1 MKTKQ
6 SILTEL
12 PPPRPSQ
19 QRAAPLTGS
28 HRFQRRRKNLIS
40 LSQQSS
46 SGGSSFPSAPYLC
59 LWGGR
64 TDCGCLQLAA
74 AGTSLVGPHGTT
86 PETLRGLVSAAVHP
100 PRRGKS
106 SRSDSLLLQLPGL
119 CFAFSVF
126 QSLDLAFTFLAHQS
140 PYTQLMCS
148 FKNIFLEVF
157 VFGRLSHAKT
167 FRTDC
172 VHGFGTHIRQR
183 SVN

>member
-6 SILTEL
+6 SILTQL
-12 PPPRPSQ
+12 PPPWPSQ
-19 QRAAPLTGS
+19 QRAAPPHWLPPPLPT
-28 HRFQRRRKNLIS
+28 KNSIS

-100 PRRGKS
+100 PRRGKT

-119 CFAFSVF
+119 CFAFPVF

-148 FKNIFLEVF
+148 F
-157 VFGRLSHAKT
+157 
-167 FRTDC
+167 
-172 VHGFGTHIRQR
+172 
-183 SVN
+183 